1 MDVAAE
7 RQDDVL
13 SVLVSGRIDGSNA
26 AAFEETIRAA
36 IAESDRVVIMDFEK
50 LSYIS
55 SAGLRVLLTIAKNL
69 SGRGA
74 KLALCA
80 MSDQMRGVF
89 ETSGFDKIIPVH
101 SSRAEALA
109 SLDA

>member
-1 MDVAAE
+1 MDIATE
-7 RQDDVL
+7 RRDGVL

-26 AAFEETIRAA
+26 AAFEEAA
-36 IAESDRVVIMDFEK
+36 KAAMEDSDRAVVMDLEK

-55 SAGLRVLLTIAKNL
+55 SAGLRVLLMIAKSL

-74 KLALCA
+74 KLVLCSL
-80 MSDQMRGVF
+80 SDQIREVV
-89 ETSGFDKIIPVH
+89 EISGFDKIIPVRA
-101 SSRAEALA
+101 SRADALA

>member
-1 MDVAAE
+1 MDVATE

-26 AAFEETIRAA
+26 AAFEESVRAA
-36 IAESDRVVIMDFEK
+36 ISDGDRAVIMDLEK

-55 SAGLRVLLTIAKNL
+55 SAGLRVLLMIAKNL
-69 SGRGA
+69 SGRDA

-80 MSDQMRGVF
+80 MSDQIREVI
-89 ETSGFDKIIPVH
+89 EISGFDKIIPVH
-101 SSRAEALA
+101 PSKAEALA
-109 SLDA
+109 SLDG